1 MCSQYVDRNLMNS
14 YSNETHFLTKWED
27 AVKILKERHR
37 GSSVRVA
44 VYPYAGMQHQEIELD
59 G

>member
-1 MCSQYVDRNLMNS
+1 MNS